1 MKLKYRVIERFRDK
15 YPVEAMCKLF
25 EVSRSGY
32 YAWRKRQHQEPKDQ
46 WLIDLIT
53 ACQQECNQTYGCRRV
68 RRWIQRNFRRK
79 VNLKAILRVMRK
91 LDLLGQIRR
100 RKKYTQYQKAIHKY
114 PNLLQR
120 AFDQPLPN
128 RFWVTDITYIPTPSG
143 MLYMCAVIDL
153 CGKMVMAYRIGDDM
167 TSSLV
172 TDTIRDA
179 IEREKVTG
187 GLALH
192 SDQGSQYTSAAYFDL
207 SQSYHFQPSMSSPG
221 CPYDNASMENF
232 FGTLKAECLYR
243 THYATRADVERL
255 VAEYVYF
262 YNFER
267 INLKDG
273 LTPFEIRSKAA

>member
-1 MKLKYRVIERFRDK
+1 MKYRVIERFREK
-15 YPVEAMCKLF
+15 YPIESMCRIF
-25 EVSRSGY
+25 QVSRSGY
-32 YAWRKRQHQEPKDQ
+32 YAWRKRQNTEAKDQ
-46 WLIDLIT
+46 WLVDLIVE
-53 ACQQECNQTYGCRRV
+53 CQQKCNQTYGCRRV
-68 RRWIQRNFRRK
+68 RRWIQRNLGRK
-79 VNLKAILRVMRK
+79 VNLKAILRIMRK
-91 LDLLGQIRR
+91 LNLLAQIRR
-100 RKKYTQYQKAIHKY
+100 RKKYTQYQQALHKY

-120 AFDQPLPN
+120 AFDQQSPN
-128 RFWVTDITYIPTPSG
+128 KFWVTDITYIPTPSG

-179 IEREKVTG
+179 IEKEKVTD

-192 SDQGSQYTSAAYFDL
+192 SDQGSQYTSTAYFDL
-207 SQSYHFQPSMSSPG
+207 CQSYHFRPSMSSPG
-221 CPYDNASMENF
+221 CPYDNAAMENF
-232 FGTLKAECLYR
+232 FGTLKSECLYLA
-243 THYATRADVERL
+243 HYDTRADVEQL

-267 INLKDG
+267 INLKNG